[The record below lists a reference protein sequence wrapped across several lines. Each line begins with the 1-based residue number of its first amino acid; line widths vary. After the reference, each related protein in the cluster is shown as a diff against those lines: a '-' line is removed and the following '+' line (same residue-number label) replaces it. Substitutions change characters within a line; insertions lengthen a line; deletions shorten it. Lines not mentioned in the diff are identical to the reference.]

1 MRRHPGGCVSQRSD
15 CLRALMLRIGYLTL
29 LAARAVVAR
38 VGGMRRADKTPG
50 TNIIAAATETTGLQ
64 LSCAG
69 DGGRAREVR
78 SSPPPYRQLHC
89 ASALLRT
96 CALSCTTGVA
106 FCRHQLRIRIGT
118 GSRVAAAWTLES
130 SSVHQPEL
138 SMTTGRR
145 LGQLDHKEDS
155 SNIKRLSSLR

>member
-1 MRRHPGGCVSQRSD
+1 MRRHPSGCVSQRND
-15 CLRALMLRIGYLTL
+15 CLCALMLRIGVPTL
-29 LAARAVVAR
+29 LAARAMVAR

-50 TNIIAAATETTGLQ
+50 SQTYRRSHRDSWIAAELR
-64 LSCAG
+64 
-69 DGGRAREVR
+69 GRRRTSSRSE

-96 CALSCTTGVA
+96 CALSCTMGVA
-106 FCRHQLRIRIGT
+106 FCRHQLRTRIGT

-130 SSVHQPEL
+130 SCVHLPEL

-145 LGQLDHKEDS
+145 LGQLDHNEDS
-155 SNIKRLSSLR
+155 SNIKRYCSLH

>member
-1 MRRHPGGCVSQRSD
+1 MRRHPSGCVSQCSD

-50 TNIIAAATETTGLQ
+50 RKHNRRSHRDDWIAAELR
-64 LSCAG
+64 
-69 DGGRAREVR
+69 GRRRTSSR
-78 SSPPPYRQLHC
+78 SEIIPASLPSIALRKRVAENLCSQLHNG
-89 ASALLRT
+89 S
-96 CALSCTTGVA
+96 GF

-155 SNIKRLSSLR
+155 SNIKR